1 MPCKAC
7 GSENRP
13 EFGAEANVHIA
24 GASDLKNGAVLIFPK
39 LVVCLDC
46 GFVEFTLAENE
57 LRRLQEGRV
66 A

>member
-1 MPCKAC
+1 VGRK
-7 GSENRP
+7 NRP

-24 GASDLKNGAVLIFPK
+24 GPSHLKNGGVLVFPK

-46 GFVEFTLAENE
+46 AFVEFTLAENE
-57 LRRLQEGRV
+57 LRRLSEGHV